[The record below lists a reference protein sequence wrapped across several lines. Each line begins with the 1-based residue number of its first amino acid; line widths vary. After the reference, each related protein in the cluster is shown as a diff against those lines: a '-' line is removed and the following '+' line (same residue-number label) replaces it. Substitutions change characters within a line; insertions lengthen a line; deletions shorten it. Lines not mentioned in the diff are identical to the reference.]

1 MDIIDII
8 KNLTN
13 QKEMKHGYKQIKS
26 KKLMVALEAKQ
37 EEHISKKQ
45 KLLAEMKLHHT
56 QLTLAEMAT

>member
-26 KKLMVALEAKQ
+26 KKLMVAPKQ

>member
-26 KKLMVALEAKQ
+26 KKADG
-37 EEHISKKQ
+37 S
-45 KLLAEMKLHHT
+45 T
-56 QLTLAEMAT
+56 GSS

>member
-1 MDIIDII
+1 
-8 KNLTN
+8 
-13 QKEMKHGYKQIKS
+13 
-26 KKLMVALEAKQ
+26 MVALAAAKQ